1 MSATQTTGSVSQ
13 SCGLIEISFN
23 GTDWVDISGET
34 NLLEQPEQARMVGE
48 ARTMAGELPIVKGG
62 KKEAMDLVVKIIYTE
77 TDAEAYQQVRAEFE
91 EAGCGGGTMYLRYSP
106 AGGTADKERLTT
118 SSAGI
123 LTSFLYPNLSAEEAG
138 PIMAGFTLR
147 IGGLTTTVISS

>member
-77 TDAEAYQQVRAEFE
+77 TDAEAYQQVRA
-91 EAGCGGGTMYLRYSP
+91 AG
-106 AGGTADKERLTT
+106 AGRCICATARQ
-118 SSAGI
+118 
-123 LTSFLYPNLSAEEAG
+123 AG
-138 PIMAGFTLR
+138 PPIKNA
-147 IGGLTTTVISS
+147 